1 MSEAELASDRQD
13 VSDYERRVATRRAAH
28 RGLRRLGRL
37 NCQKPVSVSE
47 TEGPRFSS
55 ADRSEAASK
64 SRRYGF
70 SISAKPSATTSDAW
84 LL

>member
-47 TEGPRFSS
+47 TISLMTPVG
-55 ADRSEAASK
+55 AASPP
-64 SRRYGF
+64 
-70 SISAKPSATTSDAW
+70 A
-84 LL
+84 